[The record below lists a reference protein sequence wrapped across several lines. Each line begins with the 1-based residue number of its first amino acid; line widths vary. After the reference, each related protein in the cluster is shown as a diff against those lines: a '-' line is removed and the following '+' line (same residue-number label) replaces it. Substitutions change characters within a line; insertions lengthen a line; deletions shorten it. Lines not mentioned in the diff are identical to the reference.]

1 MFLWELLFIKLDYV
15 TRFGSFV
22 QLMFR
27 ERLSFEQLSEI
38 LKYGN
43 LNVKYGNLPQI
54 GEKGNG
60 WNILYGNFV

>member
-1 MFLWELLFIKLDYV
+1 
-15 TRFGSFV
+15 
-22 QLMFR
+22 MFR
-27 ERLSFEQLSEI
+27 EGGNFEQISENV
-38 LKYGN
+38 KYGN